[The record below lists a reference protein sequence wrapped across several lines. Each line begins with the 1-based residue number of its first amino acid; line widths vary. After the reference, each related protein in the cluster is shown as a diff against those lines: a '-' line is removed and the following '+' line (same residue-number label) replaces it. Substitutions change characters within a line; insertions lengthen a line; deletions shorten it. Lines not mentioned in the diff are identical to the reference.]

1 MTSPLVVLKSHF
13 SLKASDYTRLRAKF
27 YDETLQIYFLEV
39 NERSELSIFD
49 FER

>member
-1 MTSPLVVLKSHF
+1 M
-13 SLKASDYTRLRAKF
+13 RLGAKF
-27 YDETLQIYFLEV
+27 YDETLQIHFLEV

>member
-1 MTSPLVVLKSHF
+1 M
-13 SLKASDYTRLRAKF
+13 
-27 YDETLQIYFLEV
+27 